1 MLFGAV
7 CWSLSVALIKLL
19 AWNAF
24 VIAGMRS
31 ALAVLMLMLFLK
43 AAGRRLALSKTI
55 FLIGIAVSMK
65 FVAFV
70 TGNKLTAAANVIAL
84 QYTSPVSVLLFSCLF
99 RTRTRGARTLLFCFS
114 PSLGWRCWFAASL
127 RRRGCSEICWRSAAG
142 LRLL

>member
-24 VIAGMRS
+24 VIAGVRS
-31 ALAVLMLMLFLK
+31 ALAVLVLMLFLK
-43 AAGRRLALSKTI
+43 AAGMRLALSKTI

-70 TGNKLTAAANVIAL
+70 TGNKLTAAA
-84 QYTSPVSVLLFSCLF
+84 
-99 RTRTRGARTLLFCFS
+99 
-114 PSLGWRCWFAASL
+114 
-127 RRRGCSEICWRSAAG
+127 G

>member
-7 CWSLSVALIKLL
+7 CWSLSGALIKLL

-70 TGNKLTAAANVIAL
+70 TGNKLTAAA
-84 QYTSPVSVLLFSCLF
+84 
-99 RTRTRGARTLLFCFS
+99 
-114 PSLGWRCWFAASL
+114 
-127 RRRGCSEICWRSAAG
+127 G